1 MKSGIFVLM
10 ATMVATNV
18 YAVESRVGKMLPGVC
33 GKLTGDA
40 KDACLK
46 QAGYTTET
54 AAVLEARL
62 GDAEK
67 RLHDVECREAD
78 AAEAVKSCGAG
89 KTFAERL
96 KKCIGRMADAQRA
109 KKEAAEAK
117 RAVAKLRAK
126 VAEHDRQ
133 LADHTRRIQNVEAA
147 VAGHDLVLEEHEAGF
162 GAIGKEI
169 DELQV
174 RVSAGLAGWA
184 TVSRGGGAGPAI
196 TASFDAGDERRFDL
210 TVAAGLG
217 ADRGLG
223 YALGLRY
230 RSDGDG
236 SFYGANASLI
246 GSNEGVLKGRAAT
259 IGVGPSFG
267 YTADKFT
274 VRVDGVVVGAGGI
287 RNKSDYDAGAVLAF
301 EHRF

>member
-78 AAEAVKSCGAG
+78 AAEAVKACGAG

-96 KKCIGRMADAQRA
+96 KKCIGRMADVQRA

-117 RAVAKLRAK
+117 RAVADLRAK
-126 VAEHDRQ
+126 VAEHDKV
-133 LADHTRRIQNVEAA
+133 LADHTRRLSNVEAVA
-147 VAGHDLVLEEHEAGF
+147 AGHDLVLEEHAAGF
-162 GAIGKEI
+162 NEVGKEI

-174 RVSAGLAGWA
+174 RVSGGLAGWA
-184 TVSRGGGAGPAI
+184 TVSRSAGMGPTL
-196 TASFDAGDERRFDL
+196 TASFDAGENRRFDL
-210 TVAAGLG
+210 TVAAGFD
-217 ADRGLG
+217 ANRGLG
-223 YALGLRY
+223 YALGVRY

-246 GSNEGVLKGRAAT
+246 GSNKGVLKGRAAT
-259 IGVGPSFG
+259 IGAGPSFG
-267 YTADKFT
+267 YTADRFT
-274 VRVDGVVVGAGGI
+274 VTVDGVIGAGGI
-287 RNKSDYDAGAVLAF
+287 RHKNGLDGGAVLSF
-301 EHRF
+301 QYRF

>member
-1 MKSGIFVLM
+1 MKNFLVLM
-10 ATMVATNV
+10 ATMVATN
-18 YAVESRVGKMLPGVC
+18 ANAQSRVGKMLPGVC
-33 GKLTGDA
+33 AKLSGDA

-62 GDAEK
+62 GDMQA

-78 AAEAVKSCGAG
+78 ATEALKACGAG

-96 KKCIGRMADAQRA
+96 KSCVGKMADAQRA

-117 RAVAKLRAK
+117 KAVAELRVK
-126 VAEHDRQ
+126 VAEHDKV
-133 LADHTRRIQNVEAA
+133 LADHDRQLKNLGAA

-162 GAIGKEI
+162 DMVGKEI

-174 RVSAGLAGWA
+174 RVSLGLSGWA
-184 TVSRGGGAGPAI
+184 TVSRGAGAGPAL

-210 TVAAGLG
+210 SVAAGVG

-223 YALGLRY
+223 YMLGLRY
-230 RSDGDG
+230 RTDGDG
-236 SFYGANASLI
+236 AWAGGNATLV
-246 GSNEGVLKGRAAT
+246 GSNQGVLRGKAAT
-259 IGVGPSFG
+259 LGIGPSIGYAAEEFTIVVDGIIGVGG
-267 YTADKFT
+267 
-274 VRVDGVVVGAGGI
+274 VRAKNGL
-287 RNKSDYDAGAVLAF
+287 DAGAVF
-301 EHRF
+301 TVGYRF